1 MSEYLGFQPVSEE
14 YINSGKEFYFISY
27 NSQDINY
34 ITPIVLKLHEM
45 GVPLWYDY
53 GIPYNS
59 KWTGVIVDKIKKCR
73 AVLFFLTWGIVTK
86 VGPNGDDP
94 YTMKEYKIAKA
105 AKKEIF
111 VNAID
116 QINLIDEFGRIP
128 DDKVEFI
135 LDIEDRQSIPIFKN
149 PENLDW
155 ITKEICKA
163 IEFIPA
169 NTGNFSNLS
178 DSFQI
183 ENGVLQK
190 FIGSE
195 KNVLIPDTVT
205 SIGEYAFSSC
215 QDVTNVILSKNT
227 VVIGASSFKNCIS
240 LTNIIIPNGVTKIE
254 SRAFESCEYLT
265 SITIPQSV
273 VSIDAWAFSNCKN
286 LTNISIPDS
295 VTSIGDSAFF
305 GCYNLIG
312 LTLSNNITN
321 IGWSM
326 FCGCQKLTSAK
337 IPDGVTSIG
346 DYAFKDC
353 KNLTRITV
361 PSSISVIGKNIF
373 LNCYNLKEIFY
384 AGTKEQLINSNIDFG
399 LNVKINYA
407 ENVDITPLS
416 SFQIENGVLRKY
428 IGAEENVTV
437 PKSVV
442 RIGYHSFF
450 CCQNLISVIISEGT
464 KSISIYS
471 FSRCE
476 KLTSITIPKSVTC
489 IENGA
494 FLECNLKS
502 IFYKGTREQWNQLN
516 VQVPH
521 TIEIH
526 YSENYDIKPLSSFQ
540 IENGVLRKYVGTGK
554 NTIVPNSVVRIGYHS
569 FSYCHNLIS
578 VVISEGTKSI
588 SVYSFYKCEN
598 LASIT
603 IPRSVICIENGAFE
617 ECNLKEIFY
626 NGTREQW
633 NQLNIQIPHT
643 VKIHCS

>member
-73 AVLFFLTWGIVTK
+73 AVLFFLTWGIITK

-116 QINLIDEFGRIP
+116 QINLIDEFGKIP

-149 PENLDW
+149 PEDLDW
-155 ITKEICKA
+155 ITEEICKA

-169 NTGNFSNLS
+169 NIGDFSNLS

-215 QDVTNVILSKNT
+215 QNVKNVILSKNT
-227 VVIGASSFKNCIS
+227 VIIGASSFKNCIN
-240 LTNIIIPNGVTKIE
+240 LTNIIIPNGVTKIG
-254 SRAFESCEYLT
+254 SCAFESCEYLT

-273 VSIDAWAFSNCKN
+273 VSIGAWAFSNCKN
-286 LTNISIPDS
+286 LTNITIPDS
-295 VTSIGDSAFF
+295 VTSIGDHAFF
-305 GCYNLIG
+305 GCCNLISI
-312 LTLSNNITN
+312 TLSNNMTN

-326 FCGCQKLTSAK
+326 FCGCKKLTNAT
-337 IPDGVTSIG
+337 IPDGITSIE

-353 KNLTRITV
+353 KNLIRIMV

-373 LNCYNLKEIFY
+373 SNCYNLKEVFY
-384 AGTKEQLINSNIDFG
+384 AGTKKQFIDSNINFG

-407 ENVDITPLS
+407 EDVSTSASS

-428 IGAEENVTV
+428 IGAEENVIV
-437 PKSVV
+437 PNSVV

-450 CCQNLISVIISEGT
+450 CCRNLISVIISEGT
-464 KSISIYS
+464 KSIS
-471 FSRCE
+471 
-476 KLTSITIPKSVTC
+476 
-489 IENGA
+489 
-494 FLECNLKS
+494 
-502 IFYKGTREQWNQLN
+502 
-516 VQVPH
+516 
-521 TIEIH
+521 
-526 YSENYDIKPLSSFQ
+526 
-540 IENGVLRKYVGTGK
+540 
-554 NTIVPNSVVRIGYHS
+554 
-569 FSYCHNLIS
+569 
-578 VVISEGTKSI
+578 
-588 SVYSFYKCEN
+588 VYSFCKCEN

-603 IPRSVICIENGAFE
+603 IPKSVICIENGAFE
-617 ECNLKEIFY
+617 ESNLKEIFY

-633 NQLNIQIPHT
+633 KKLDVQIPHT
-643 VKIHCS
+643 VKIHFVF